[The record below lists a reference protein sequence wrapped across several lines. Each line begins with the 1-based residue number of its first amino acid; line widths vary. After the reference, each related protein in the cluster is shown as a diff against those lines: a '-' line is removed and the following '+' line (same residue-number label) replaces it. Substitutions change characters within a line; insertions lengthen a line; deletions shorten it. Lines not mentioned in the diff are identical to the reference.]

1 MTGSETVGTTAIVL
15 AQAAAPPGG
24 TLGQFVPII
33 LVFIVFYFIL
43 IRPQQKKQKEHQ
55 ALVEGLKKN
64 DRIVT
69 IGGLHGRILEVG
81 EGDVT
86 IEIAKGVAVRHERSQ
101 IGTVVTDRKKEE

>member
-101 IGTVVTDRKKEE
+101 IGTVVTDRKNEE

>member
-1 MTGSETVGTTAIVL
+1 MTGSETVGTTTVVL

>member
-1 MTGSETVGTTAIVL
+1 MTGSETVGTTAVVL
-15 AQAAAPPGG
+15 AQAAAPPDG

-64 DRIVT
+64 DRVVT